1 MTNRP
6 NPFSIIFAAL
16 TGLLALA
23 LVSCSTVKRGKVVR
37 KGVTASGTVSRP
49 WPTYWVDVRGK
60 NRNDELVTARVELF
74 HVDWKPI
81 ETGQWIAPD
90 DFGFPRFIQR
100 VTSFRPE
107 QQRAESGRFGTSVT
121 VAKPKPKARKKRT
134 VAKSNSSTPAPSEGA
149 TDEAQR
155 QARFREVR
163 EQAVEDE
170 GVRALKKD
178 IHAAANDEAQSKAWT
193 QYRKA
198 LHEKMRVIDPSLG
211 DLIEK
216 AEAAPAGR

>member
-6 NPFSIIFAAL
+6 NPFSIIFSAVA
-16 TGLLALA
+16 GLLALA
-23 LVSCSTVKRGKVVR
+23 LVSCSVVKQGKVVR
-37 KGVTASGTVSRP
+37 KGVTKSGTVSRP
-49 WPTYWVDVRGK
+49 WPTYWVDIRGK
-60 NRNDELVTARVELF
+60 NRKDELVTARVEFF
-74 HVDWKPI
+74 HMDWKKI
-81 ETGQWIAPD
+81 EKGQWIAPD

-100 VTSFRPE
+100 ITSFRAD
-107 QQRAESGRFGTSVT
+107 QRAESGRFGTSGT
-121 VAKPKPKARKKRT
+121 VAKPKPKARKKRS
-134 VAKSNSSTPAPSEGA
+134 VAKVKATTPAPTEGA
-149 TDEAQR
+149 REEAQR

-170 GVRALKKD
+170 SVRALKKD
-178 IHAAANDEAQSKAWT
+178 IHAAGSDEEQSKAWT

-216 AEAAPAGR
+216 AESSPAER